1 MSSSYLALGILKS
14 IKAIGLLAPE
24 AVPPCKVPVRVIQGL
39 RKLRGRS
46 EAEVD

>member
-24 AVPPCKVPVRVIQGL
+24 ALPFARFRCSSFKALENCVADPEL
-39 RKLRGRS
+39 KL
-46 EAEVD
+46 D